1 MMIYKSKDEAQAEL
15 NKYYSS
21 QLVQLLSGQ
30 IISLI
35 PKEIKSYILL
45 KEKQVIEFYYSLVSL
60 HEVFYQ
66 GVQCINNNYIMKLTN
81 ENEDLYIS
89 YTSNGLLPS
98 ITDIQIVSKK

>member
-1 MMIYKSKDEAQAEL
+1 MIYKSRDEAQREL

-30 IISLI
+30 VFTLI

-45 KEKQVIEFYYSLVSL
+45 EGKQTTEFYYSFVSL
-60 HEVFYQ
+60 QEVTYR
-66 GVQCINNNYIMKLTN
+66 GIQCINNNYIMKLTN
-81 ENEDLYIS
+81 GNEDLYIS
-89 YTSNGLLPS
+89 YTSNGLFPS

>member
-1 MMIYKSKDEAQAEL
+1 MVYKSKDEAQAEL

-21 QLVQLLSGQ
+21 QLVLLLSGQ

-45 KEKQVIEFYYSLVSL
+45 RSKQTIEFYYSLVSL
-60 HEVFYQ
+60 QEVFYQ

-98 ITDIQIVSKK
+98 ITDIQVVSKK

>member
-1 MMIYKSKDEAQAEL
+1 MIYKSKDEAQREL

-30 IISLI
+30 IFTLV
-35 PKEIKSYILL
+35 PKEIKLYILL
-45 KEKQVIEFYYSLVSL
+45 KNNQAVEYYSLVSFQ
-60 HEVFYQ
+60 EVVYQ
-66 GVQCINNNYIMKLTN
+66 GIQCINNNYIMKLTN

-98 ITDIQIVSKK
+98 ITDIQIVDKK